1 MHFFLRYS
9 FILCVLLHSNQ
20 RAFSQ
25 CGVFLDTTTFTHTTC
40 STSSDGSASLLSS
53 STFLNY
59 SWNNITNGQNYGSGV
74 NAKANV
80 FSWIIILTD
89 EMGAIRKKVGE
100 VTLIR

>member
-9 FILCVLLHSNQ
+9 FILCVLLYSNQ

-25 CGVFLDTTTFTHTTC
+25 CGVFVDTTTFTHTTC

-59 SWNNITNGQNYGSGV
+59 SWNNITSGQNYGSGV
-74 NAKANV
+74 NFTTVNNLAAGFYV
-80 FSWIIILTD
+80 VTGTIPFGFCPIV
-89 EMGAIRKKVGE
+89 KK
-100 VTLIR
+100 